1 MNKKILALAIV
12 LVVLLVGAG
21 VAYRALTT
29 DTAETQVK
37 QSQETSGN
45 SGGKTA
51 KRQAPDF
58 SVLDAEGKQ
67 VLLSSLRGKPV
78 VLNFWASWCG
88 PCREEMPDFQQ
99 VYTLYQGRVH
109 FMMVNLTD
117 GSRET
122 QGKAAEFVRRNGF
135 SFPVYYDTKQE
146 AVKGYGITAIPTTF
160 ILDADGMVVSQS
172 QGVLHKEA
180 LQKTLEQVLAK

>member
-12 LVVLLVGAG
+12 LVVVLVGAG
-21 VAYRALTT
+21 VAYRSLTA
-29 DTAETQVK
+29 DTGTQMK
-37 QSQETSGN
+37 QSQEVPGLQ
-45 SGGKTA
+45 GGKTA
-51 KRQAPDF
+51 KRQAPEF

-67 VLLSSLRGKPV
+67 VSLSSLRGKPV

>member
-12 LVVLLVGAG
+12 LVVVLVGAG
-21 VAYRALTT
+21 VAYRSLTA
-29 DTAETQVK
+29 DTGTQMK
-37 QSQETSGN
+37 QSQEVPGLQ
-45 SGGKTA
+45 GGKTA
-51 KRQAPDF
+51 KRQAPEF

-67 VLLSSLRGKPV
+67 VALSSLRGKPV

-99 VYTLYQGRVH
+99 VYALYQGRVH

-122 QGKAAEFVRRNGF
+122 QGKASEFVRRNGF

-146 AVKGYGITAIPTTF
+146 AVKAYGITAIPTTF
-160 ILDADGMVVSQS
+160 ILDADGIVINHS
-172 QGVLHKEA
+172 QGVMRKEKIK
-180 LQKTLEQVLAK
+180 KTLDQVLAR